1 MQFTVIMIG
10 KTNAS
15 FVQEGVDL
23 FSDRFRHYH
32 QLKFITIPDLKD
44 RKNLSPN
51 QIKEKEA
58 ELIIQNLP
66 KSAIIIALD
75 EKGKEFR
82 SLDFAAFIQKQLN
95 TGCKEIVIIIGGA
108 YGIAEGIDKKADFK
122 ISLSQMTFTHQFIRL
137 ILVEQLY
144 RAMTILK
151 NEPYHNE

>member
-10 KTNAS
+10 KTNVS

-23 FSDRFRHYH
+23 FSDRFRHYY
-32 QLKFITIPDLKD
+32 QLKFITIPDLKE

-66 KSAIIIALD
+66 KSAIIIVLD

-108 YGIAEGIDKKADFK
+108 YGIAEAIENKANFK

>member
-10 KTNAS
+10 KTTTS
-15 FVQEGVDL
+15 FIQEGINL
-23 FSDRFRHYH
+23 FSDRFRYYH
-32 QLKFITIPDLKD
+32 QLRFIAIPDLKE

-51 QIKEKEA
+51 QIKDKEA
-58 ELIIQNLP
+58 EAILQNLP
-66 KSAIIIALD
+66 KSAVIILLD

-82 SLDFAAFIQKQLN
+82 SMDFASFIQKQLN

-108 YGIAEGIDKKADFK
+108 YGISEAIDKKANFK
-122 ISLSQMTFTHQFIRL
+122 IALSQMTFTHQFIRL